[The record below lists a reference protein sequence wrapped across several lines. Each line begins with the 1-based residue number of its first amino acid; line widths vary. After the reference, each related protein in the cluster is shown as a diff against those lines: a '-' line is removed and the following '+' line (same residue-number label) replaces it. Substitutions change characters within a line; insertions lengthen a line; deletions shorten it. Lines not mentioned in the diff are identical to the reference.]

1 MYKFYDSDLKE
12 DNMKKFSLVLVGI
25 VAFVLCIGQAISHA
39 KIIGKTVKYNV
50 AGTVM
55 KGYLAYSNSMKSK
68 GPGIIVV
75 DEWWGLTD
83 YGRKR
88 ARMLAELGYTA
99 LAADMYGEG
108 KQASNPTEASAM
120 SSEIMK
126 NFDIAQARFDAAE
139 GFLKRQPT
147 VDDTRIA
154 AIGFCFGGGVILN
167 MARQGADLK
176 GVVSFHGNLG
186 AVKPASPGG
195 IKAKI
200 LVLQGGADTF
210 ITPDKVE
217 LFKKEMTAADADYR
231 VIVYPGA
238 THAFSNPR
246 ATALGEKFKLPIA
259 YNEKA
264 DKESWQA
271 MKTFFVE
278 ILK

>member
-1 MYKFYDSDLKE
+1 
-12 DNMKKFSLVLVGI
+12 MKRFTIVLVGTAMLI
-25 VAFVLCIGQAISHA
+25 FFIGQATAQA
-39 KIIGKTVKYNV
+39 KIIGKTVEYNV

-55 KGYLAYSNSMKSK
+55 KSYLAYSSSMKSK
-68 GPGIIVV
+68 GPGILIV

-99 LAADMYGEG
+99 LAVDMYGEG
-108 KQASNPTEASAM
+108 KKAANPTEAGAM
-120 SSEIMK
+120 SSAVME
-126 NFDIAQARFDAAE
+126 NFNIAQARFAAAE
-139 GFLKRQPT
+139 GLLKKQPT
-147 VDDTRIA
+147 VDADRIA

-167 MARQGADLK
+167 VARQGTDLK
-176 GVVSFHGNLG
+176 GVVSFHGSLG
-186 AVKPASPGG
+186 AVKPAGPAG

-200 LVLQGGADTF
+200 LILQGGADTF
-210 ITPDKVE
+210 VTPDKVE
-217 LFKKEMTAADADYR
+217 EFKKEMMAAGADYR

-246 ATALGEKFKLPIA
+246 ANAISKKFKLPIA

-271 MKTFFVE
+271 MKTFFEE